1 MLSTTTPY
9 AALAADIDAL
19 VRLAGGRVPVVA
31 KFGAG
36 LQPIGAAGCLREARR
51 LVRARGMTLDGT
63 GRPQL
68 EQVGGREALV
78 LRVRWR

>member
-1 MLSTTTPY
+1 MPSTTTPY

-19 VRLAGGRVPVVA
+19 VRLAGGRVPVVV

-36 LQPIGAAGCLREARR
+36 LQPIGAAGCLREARK
-51 LVRARGMTLDGT
+51 LVKARGMRLDGD

-68 EQVGGREALV
+68 EPMGRGDALV
-78 LRVRWR
+78 LRVRWK